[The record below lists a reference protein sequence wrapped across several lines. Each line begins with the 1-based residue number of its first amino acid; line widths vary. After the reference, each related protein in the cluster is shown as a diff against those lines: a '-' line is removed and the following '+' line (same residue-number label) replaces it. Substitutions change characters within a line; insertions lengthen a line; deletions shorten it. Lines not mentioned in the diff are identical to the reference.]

1 MDIGGG
7 TPSMAEPSTNCDE
20 GPSHAASGSTFNI
33 PFPAKFVSMAFW
45 GHTDIY
51 EIELTE
57 CDTGESASVLDY
69 TFYFGAT
76 LPATAPN
83 NAILD
88 DGTGFRTGRDQGLSY
103 GWNCDGDPDVDYS
116 GGIRGL
122 GRHFKIIDR
131 SGDELV
137 YGVKPDI
144 SL

>member
-1 MDIGGG
+1 MAYSLDGITWTCYTQSDDDTQGG
-7 TPSMAEPSTNCDE
+7 TPSMVDASADCNE

-76 LPATAPN
+76 LPATAPD

-88 DGTGFRTGRDQGLSY
+88 DGTGFASGRDQGLSY
-103 GWNCDGDPDVDYS
+103 GWN
-116 GGIRGL
+116 
-122 GRHFKIIDR
+122 
-131 SGDELV
+131 
-137 YGVKPDI
+137 VK
-144 SL
+144 